1 MISCEKI
8 SFDIGLQ
15 AHPFIVLFTQVIIE
29 SVKKGILTQT
39 ILKLHF
45 ELNWALI
52 HLSLISV

>member
-45 ELNWALI
+45 ELN
-52 HLSLISV
+52 